1 MENEILR
8 HPKLSFQEKELLIFL
23 ADYIQDNNEKLYCNL
38 FSVENETELFEYEV
52 LPVVEKLEKSG
63 FITSQFSN
71 STTFYL
77 SLNHSFLMSF
87 IEAKGELYY
96 V

>member
-1 MENEILR
+1 LENEILR